1 MSRLSEL
8 ATVIEDLRKAAESI
22 LSAADTLT
30 EMFGGSDTP
39 SPSPSSESAVPA
51 KPTITLE
58 QVRAVLAEKSH
69 DGFTAEIR
77 SLLQK
82 HGADKLSLIDPS
94 KYESLMKD
102 AEALGN
108 G

>member
-8 ATVIEDLRKAAESI
+8 ATVIEDLRKAAEAI
-22 LSAADTLT
+22 ISAADTLT
-30 EMFGGSDTP
+30 EMFGGTDTE
-39 SPSPSSESAVPA
+39 SPSPSSAAPA
-51 KPTITLE
+51 KPAITLE

-69 DGFTAEIR
+69 EGFTAEIR
-77 SLLQK
+77 VLLQK
-82 HGADKLSLIDPS
+82 HGADKLSLIDPAE
-94 KYESLMKD
+94 YESLLKD

>member
-8 ATVIEDLRKAAESI
+8 ATVIEDLRKAAEAI
-22 LSAADTLT
+22 LSAADALT
-30 EMFGGSDTP
+30 EMFGGTNTES
-39 SPSPSSESAVPA
+39 SSPSSAIPPKS
-51 KPTITLE
+51 TITLE

-77 SLLQK
+77 TLLQK

-94 KYESLMKD
+94 KYESLMKGV
-102 AEALGN
+102 EALGN

>member
-8 ATVIEDLRKAAESI
+8 ATVIEDLRKAAETIS
-22 LSAADTLT
+22 SVADILT
-30 EMFGGSDTP
+30 EMFGGTDTAV
-39 SPSPSSESAVPA
+39 SEPA
-51 KPTITLE
+51 IPPKSTITLE

-77 SLLQK
+77 TLLRK
-82 HGADKLSLIDPS
+82 HGADKLSQINPS

>member
-1 MSRLSEL
+1 MSKVQLLLNVIRDLHSLADSIQAVADAMSENEHPIDESQHPSITETSDKS
-8 ATVIEDLRKAAESI
+8 TVK
-22 LSAADTLT
+22 
-30 EMFGGSDTP
+30 
-39 SPSPSSESAVPA
+39 
-51 KPTITLE
+51 LE

-77 SLLQK
+77 ALLQK
-82 HGADKLSLIDPS
+82 HGADKLSLIDPFE
-94 KYESLMKD
+94 YASLMKD

>member
-8 ATVIEDLRKAAESI
+8 ATVIEDLRKAAEAIS
-22 LSAADTLT
+22 SAADILT
-30 EMFGGSDTP
+30 EMFGGVDTA
-39 SPSPSSESAVPA
+39 SPEPAVPP
-51 KPTITLE
+51 KPAITLE
-58 QVRAVLAEKSH
+58 QVRAMLAEKSH
-69 DGFTAEIR
+69 AGFTADIR
-77 SLLQK
+77 ALLRK

-94 KYESLMKD
+94 KYESLIKD

>member
-1 MSRLSEL
+1 MGRMNEM
-8 ATVIEDLRKAAESI
+8 ATVIEDLRKAAEAI
-22 LSAADTLT
+22 LSAADVLT
-30 EMFGGSDTP
+30 EMFGGTDTE
-39 SPSPSSESAVPA
+39 SPSPSSAVPA
-51 KPTITLE
+51 KPAITLE

-69 DGFTAEIR
+69 DGFTAEVR
-77 SLLQK
+77 ALLQK

-94 KYESLMKD
+94 EYESLMKD

>member
-8 ATVIEDLRKAAESI
+8 ATVIEDLRKAAEAIS
-22 LSAADTLT
+22 SAADILT
-30 EMFGGSDTP
+30 EALGGADTSVSAP
-39 SPSPSSESAVPA
+39 AVPP
-51 KPTITLE
+51 KPAITLE

-77 SLLQK
+77 ALLQK

-94 KYESLMKD
+94 EYEALLKD